1 MKKFLRLAAAFVIA
15 VLIAA
20 LLALEAFAA
29 GGEQERADAFI
40 EAVLQ
45 IGDTTTIYD
54 EGDAINYAKS
64 EGVYFDDTAYPG
76 VAEALSTL
84 AAKEAAHLAT
94 VAACEDFVEYMS
106 IAEELDYS
114 GGSYTELRAAL
125 DRANEYIRA
134 VDKTY
139 FGVNSY
145 LELYSQ
151 LTAELVEPEKTSKS
165 YISCAER
172 AVAAEDYK
180 NKKQAYDDAM
190 QFFDGAIPDYP
201 GVSEATAALL
211 AVDAELDEIVKK
223 ANRFKLAVAAIGSG
237 DNLYAEISAAYTAFS
252 GVDETVTG
260 VRASKSLLLGLV
272 SDIQAQVE
280 AINEALGAIVSV
292 VAPIEADSGA
302 PVSCVPAL
310 LPRRRGI

>member
-1 MKKFLRLAAAFVIA
+1 MNKIFRLAAAFIIA
-15 VLIAA
+15 VIVAA
-20 LLALEAFAA
+20 LLALQASAS

-40 EAVLQ
+40 EAVLR

-64 EGVYFDDTAYPG
+64 EGVYFDDTSYAG

-94 VAACEDFVEYMS
+94 VAACEDFIEYMS
-106 IAEELDYS
+106 VAEEIDYS

-125 DRANEYIRA
+125 DRAYEYIRA

-139 FGVNSY
+139 FGVNAY

-172 AVAAEDYK
+172 AVAADNYK

-201 GVSEATAALL
+201 GVSEAAEALL
-211 AVDAELDEIVKK
+211 AVDAELDEIVKT
-223 ANRFKLAVAAIGSG
+223 ANRFKLAVAAIGMG
-237 DNLYAEISAAYTAFS
+237 DNLYAEISAAKAALS
-252 GVDETVTG
+252 GVDETVPG
-260 VRASKSLLLGLV
+260 VSAAKSSFLGIV
-272 SDIQAQVE
+272 SDVQAQVA
-280 AINEALGAIVSV
+280 AINEALGAILSI
-292 VAPIEADSGA
+292 VAPIEIESGA
-302 PVSCVPAL
+302 PVAYMPAA
-310 LPRRRGI
+310 LPRQKEI

>member
-1 MKKFLRLAAAFVIA
+1 MKKFLRFAASFVIA
-15 VLIAA
+15 VLISA
-20 LLALEAFAA
+20 LLATEAFAA
-29 GGEQERADAFI
+29 GGEQEMADAFI

-45 IGDTTTIYD
+45 IGDATTIYD

-64 EGVYFDDTAYPG
+64 EGVYFDDTSYAG

-84 AAKEAAHLAT
+84 AAREAAYLAA
-94 VAACEDFVEYMS
+94 VAACEEFLEYMS
-106 IAEELDYS
+106 VADELDYS

-125 DRANEYIRA
+125 DAAGEYIKA

-145 LELYSQ
+145 LELYSR
-151 LTAELVEPEKTSKS
+151 LTAELVEPEKISKS

-172 AVAAEDYK
+172 AVAAPDYK

-201 GVSEATAALL
+201 GVSEATEALL
-211 AVDAELDEIVKK
+211 AVDAELNEIVKR
-223 ANRFKLAVAAIGSG
+223 ANRFKLAVAAIGTG
-237 DNLYAEISAAYTAFS
+237 DDLYAEIAAAKAAFV

-260 VRASKSLLLGLV
+260 VSAAKNVYLGVV
-272 SDIQAQVE
+272 SDIQAQVA
-280 AINEALGAIVSV
+280 AINEALGAIISA
-292 VAPIEADSGA
+292 VAPIELATGA
-302 PVSCVPAL
+302 PVAYMPAA
-310 LPRRRGI
+310 LPRQKEI